1 MSPSAALAYRS
12 VKTLHYLIGTGTN
25 LTSGLHAEISTQ
37 PTLLQGVTESFFVT
51 LLLFNIYVSLAV
63 VHSTK

>member
-12 VKTLHYLIGTGTN
+12 VKTLHCIETGTN
-25 LTSGLHAEISTQ
+25 LTSGLRAEISTQ

-63 VHSTK
+63 VHSTV